1 MLAGLVV
8 FVGAVYLV
16 VVVLAGHLVGHSDEP
31 STLLSVVATV
41 IVGVGFEPVRRM
53 LRNWVITS
61 PSMPYDVLAHFTDSG
76 LQASTQQTPARMAQ
90 VLADAVGASAVQIW
104 LLAGGRIELAAAHPA
119 DGREP
124 SVPPD
129 LTGLSASIPGRHL
142 RAVRHSGELLGVLV
156 VEERENEP
164 LAPVDLEL
172 LDTLAAQAGLVIRNL
187 GLTAD
192 LRDRLREV
200 SARADQLRESRRRV
214 AASEDGE
221 RRRLERDLHD
231 GAQQQLVA
239 LAVNLRVARTLLAR
253 DPDQAPER
261 LQQLDVSVE
270 QAVADLLDVIGGRPR
285 LLAETG
291 LAAALRA
298 AVQTSPVPVE
308 LMSTGVGRYPVEVEH
323 ALYYCCLEALQNAA
337 KHAAARGVVIELYGD
352 DRAVTASIRDNGSGF
367 PADQPSDGG
376 LTHMAER
383 IAAVGGA
390 LSITSTYAG
399 TTVCAEV
406 PLVALGRVL
415 GRAP

>member
-8 FVGAVYLV
+8 FVGTVYLV
-16 VVVLAGHLVGHSDEP
+16 VVVLAGQLVGRSHSP
-31 STLLSVVATV
+31 STLLSVLATV
-41 IVGVGFEPVRRM
+41 IVGVGFEPVRRK
-53 LRNWVITS
+53 LRSWANS
-61 PSMPYDVLAHFTDSG
+61 SPYDVLAHFAADNG
-76 LQASTQQTPARMAQ
+76 LQASAQQTPGRMAQ
-90 VLADAVGASAVQIW
+90 VLAEAVGAATVQIW
-104 LLAGGRIELAAAHPA
+104 LLAGGRIELAATHPA
-119 DGREP
+119 DGGEP
-124 SVPPD
+124 VAPD
-129 LTGLSASIPGRHL
+129 LIDLSTSAPGRHI
-142 RAVRHSGELLGVLV
+142 RMVRHSGELLGVLV
-156 VEERENEP
+156 VEERDNEP
-164 LAPVDLEL
+164 LAPVDVEL

-192 LRDRLREV
+192 LRDRLRDV
-200 SARADQLRESRRRV
+200 SERTDLLRESRRRV

-239 LAVNLRVARTLLAR
+239 LAVNLRVARTLLTR
-253 DPDQAPER
+253 HPDETHER
-261 LQQLDVSVE
+261 LHHLDVSVE

-308 LMSTGVGRYPVEVEH
+308 LMSTGLRRYPVEVEQ

-352 DRAVTASIRDNGSGF
+352 DRAITASIRDDGSGF
-367 PADQPSDGG
+367 PTDQASDGG
-376 LTHMAER
+376 LTHMADR
-383 IAAVGGA
+383 MAAVGGA
-390 LSITSTYAG
+390 LTISSSPYAG

-406 PLVALGRVL
+406 PLAAL